1 MGQLALGTNVVSLDE
16 KCFSLKDWDEMAP
29 DSRGVHRYRIV
40 KVPRG
45 NHLVEFRQDLGLAS
59 KFTGSAFV
67 VPGAVPD
74 YETGKVDW
82 VHTVGECVDIANY
95 IADPSRQTQEPPQP
109 FDYVAAYHDNL
120 DQKRL
125 RRRKRSMVG
134 SQTRVQR
141 D

>member
-1 MGQLALGTNVVSLDE
+1 VSNLIVGTNVVSMDE
-16 KCFSLKDWDEMAP
+16 MCFSLKDWDEMAP
-29 DSRGVHRYRIV
+29 DSRGVHRYRVI

-45 NHLVEFRQDLGLAS
+45 EKLVEFRQDLGLAS
-59 KFTGSAFV
+59 KFTGPAFV
-67 VPGAVPD
+67 VPGAIPD
-74 YETGKVDW
+74 LDTGRIEW

-109 FDYVAAYHDNL
+109 FDYVSAYHDNL
-120 DQKRL
+120 DQKKL

-134 SQTRVQR
+134 PQVRVQR